1 MPGKLQMLPL
11 LCRAS
16 QADFWVQQF
25 KPTSGMKD
33 ESSRLA
39 AQPVRGFQRG
49 LCPQAAM
56 GQRCGLKWGLRGCWN
71 SPRCSQPPSYG
82 KDCERGIQEELE
94 LGCHV
99 AVSYPISPLIFMAH
113 VGFAGFLGARLSL
126 EAPSAPPRLWL
137 AAAGGGE
144 ASVPAVA
151 AFARQVLARRASV
164 LGEEGEVSCRF

>member
-1 MPGKLQMLPL
+1 MPGKLQILPL
-11 LCRAS
+11 RCHAF
-16 QADFWVQQF
+16 QAHFWVQQF
-25 KPTSGMKD
+25 KPTPGMKD

-71 SPRCSQPPSYG
+71 SPCCSQPPSYG
-82 KDCERGIQEELE
+82 KDCKRGIQEELE

-113 VGFAGFLGARLSL
+113 VGFAGFLGLGSLSK
-126 EAPSAPPRLWL
+126 PPRHLRGCGLLRLGAVKLRCRRWL
-137 AAAGGGE
+137 RSLGRCWHGGHL
-144 ASVPAVA
+144 
-151 AFARQVLARRASV
+151 F
-164 LGEEGEVSCRF
+164 